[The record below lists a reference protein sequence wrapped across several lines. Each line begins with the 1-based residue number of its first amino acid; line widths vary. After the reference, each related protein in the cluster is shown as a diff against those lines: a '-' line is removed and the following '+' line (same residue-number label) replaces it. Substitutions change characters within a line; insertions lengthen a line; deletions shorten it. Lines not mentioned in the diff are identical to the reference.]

1 MVKELAILNVI
12 AGQEKQF
19 ETDFKRAEKYISS
32 SEGYINHTL
41 SKCLEQPNK
50 YALLVNWET
59 LESHIVG
66 FRQSPEYLEWKNLLH
81 HYYDPFP
88 TVEHYVTIL

>member
-12 AGQEKQF
+12 EGQEEQF
-19 ETDFKRAEKYISS
+19 EADFKKAEKYISS
-32 SEGYINHTL
+32 IKGYLNHTL
-41 SKCLEQPNK
+41 SKCLEKPNQ

-59 LESHIVG
+59 LESHTVG
-66 FRQSPEYLEWKNLLH
+66 FRQSPEYLEWKHLLH

-88 TVEHYVTIL
+88 TVEHYVTI

>member
-1 MVKELAILNVI
+1 MIKEIAILNVI

-32 SEGYINHTL
+32 IEGYLNHTL
-41 SKCLEQPNK
+41 NKCLEHPNK

-59 LESHIVG
+59 LESHTVG
-66 FRQSPEYLEWKNLLH
+66 FRKSPEYLEWKTL
-81 HYYDPFP
+81 
-88 TVEHYVTIL
+88 